1 MKRILPTLFILTA
14 AITASAQTEATHGLL
29 TGTTTNVKAA
39 KNTIATLKKGADGIG
54 FYPITSTTTIK
65 ANTAYVAEPRQ
76 LLIDLSTLDNPL
88 VGIEKVKSDGANR
101 DKGESYDLSG
111 RRTTSHHKGV
121 VITNHRKL
129 QLQLRHS
136 ARHR

>member
-1 MKRILPTLFILTA
+1 M
-14 AITASAQTEATHGLL
+14 
-29 TGTTTNVKAA
+29 TTFF
-39 KNTIATLKKGADGIG
+39 TIFA
-54 FYPITSTTTIK
+54 P
-65 ANTAYVAEPRQ
+65 E
-76 LLIDLSTLDNPL
+76 LSLDTDMLDNPL
-88 VGIEKVKSDGANR
+88 VGIEKVKNDGANR